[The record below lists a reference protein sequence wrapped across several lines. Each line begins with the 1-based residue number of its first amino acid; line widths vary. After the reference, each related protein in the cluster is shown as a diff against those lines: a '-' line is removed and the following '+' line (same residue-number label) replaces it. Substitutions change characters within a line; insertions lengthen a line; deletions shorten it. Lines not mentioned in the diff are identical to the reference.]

1 MTWCEYWALVS
12 LLATPIMAK
21 SVVSVVFFPFLY
33 NELNLKVIT
42 LVQFG
47 YFYKQSLSIYRI

>member
-21 SVVSVVFFPFLY
+21 SVVSVVFFNKFETVLY
-33 NELNLKVIT
+33 IT
-42 LVQFG
+42 CFC
-47 YFYKQSLSIYRI
+47 IMN